1 MSKSK
6 VKYCP
11 KCSGIKKKQL
21 KEAGVDMGAVSTGCI
36 GDCIKKH
43 PELEG
48 KAYAKVAGKL
58 VVCDSGKKLAKKLA
72 KALEG

>member
-1 MSKSK
+1 MSKAK

-11 KCSGIKKKQL
+11 KCSGIKKKQI
-21 KEAGVDMGAVSTGCI
+21 KEAGLNKDAVSTGCI

-48 KAYAKVAGKL
+48 KAFAKIDGKL
-58 VVCDSGKKLAKKLA
+58 VVCDSGKKLVKKMA
-72 KALEG
+72 QALEG